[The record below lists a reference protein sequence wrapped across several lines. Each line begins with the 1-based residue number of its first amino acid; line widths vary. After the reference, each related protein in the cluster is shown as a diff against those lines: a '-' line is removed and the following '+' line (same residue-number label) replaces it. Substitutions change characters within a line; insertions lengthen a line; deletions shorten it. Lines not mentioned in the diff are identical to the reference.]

1 MRTDSALIHTVRRL
15 TPILLRLALGA
26 AFLSA
31 VGDRFGLW
39 GPLGTPDVAWGN
51 FQRFM
56 QYTAQLNPW
65 APAALVP
72 ALAWTA
78 SAAELALGVAL
89 VAGLFTREAALA
101 SGLLLLL
108 FALGMTVGT
117 GVKSALDASVLS
129 AAAGAFGL
137 TLLGPG
143 FWSLDELRGRE
154 AST

>member
-1 MRTDSALIHTVRRL
+1 MRTDSALIRTVRRL